1 MKTLS
6 CIFLFICLNI
16 PVSAEE
22 YTYYYYPKYE
32 AYYRVETKTW
42 FYHNGC
48 SWAASKNA
56 PKEMPFFMIKKN
68 HRVLL
73 SYKGPNPL
81 VYHIVFKK
89 KYPEEGKHRGLGV
102 RIKSSWKSS
111 DKKNSA
117 KVTVYSHGRTINN

>member
-1 MKTLS
+1 MKTFAA
-6 CIFLFICLNI
+6 ILFFIYLNI
-16 PVSAEE
+16 DTLSAEE

-48 SWAASKNA
+48 AWAASRKA

-68 HRVLL
+68 NRVLL

-81 VYHIVFKK
+81 VHHIVIKK
-89 KYPEEGKHRGLGV
+89 KYPSQSKRGLGV
-102 RIKSSWKSS
+102 KIKTSWHSS
-111 DKKNSA
+111 DKKNA
-117 KVTVYSHGRTINN
+117 TKVNIYNTKTVSN